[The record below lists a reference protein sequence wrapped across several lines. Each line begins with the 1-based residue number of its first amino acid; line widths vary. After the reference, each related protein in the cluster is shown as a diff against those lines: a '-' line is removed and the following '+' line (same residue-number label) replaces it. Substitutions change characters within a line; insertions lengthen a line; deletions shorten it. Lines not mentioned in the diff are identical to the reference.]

1 MTNLPTQINVSEL
14 SLPERILL
22 VQDIWDSI
30 VAEQVTVGLSESQK
44 AELGWRNIRTHPMM
58 SFPGRMSKKVFEKS
72 NES

>member
-30 VAEQVTVGLSESQK
+30 VAEQVTVGLSDAQE
-44 AELGWRNIRTHPMM
+44 AELDRRLEEHKN
-58 SFPGRMSKKVFEKS
+58 SPGDVVPWQDVKESLREK
-72 NES
+72 